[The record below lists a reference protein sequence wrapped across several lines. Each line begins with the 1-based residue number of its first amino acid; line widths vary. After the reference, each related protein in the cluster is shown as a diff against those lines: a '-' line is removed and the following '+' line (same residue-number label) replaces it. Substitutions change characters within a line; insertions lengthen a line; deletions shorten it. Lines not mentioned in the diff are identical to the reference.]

1 LDLIYDKI
9 KKILPLFT
17 TKYHFVNKFLH
28 FNNQIVREKPLLE
41 SRKPKKTRIFR
52 DEKFYT
58 NTLRNV

>member
-28 FNNQIVREKPLLE
+28 FNNQRVSYKHRKIAENNGNNDFLE
-41 SRKPKKTRIFR
+41 LEQSQIKW
-52 DEKFYT
+52 
-58 NTLRNV
+58 